1 MVEVTGIEPATSWSQ
16 TTRATNCA
24 TPRSYNLSIIIHKR
38 CGRQV
43 PARQKSYSQ
52 AEQPQHQQVRGVE
65 GIEEPLVKR
74 APAGGAPAIVQV
86 QDHKRG
92 DKDRHSAADG
102 LPHLPAAQPG
112 HAAVEQ
118 RRRAERGFLPRSVP
132 PGPGK
137 QQCEHRGQQRPVTE
151 QRCADQQH
159 DADAAQHAVPN
170 LLLHQQHQKAE
181 QQREQHVELHKPGDA
196 VCRKG
201 QLIRQLRQ
209 HGKPQQP
216 PGVAAFGA
224 GAAVAFDE
232 KKAHRHGG
240 KVADAEAQICQRLPG
255 GQKDVRNVVDKH
267 GEHGNHLDGIT
278 GHGKNPFRIHC
289 KVRGSGRQDCSGTAT
304 FLRPA
309 LSFALCLR
317 YNEVQGSYR
326 DRENNTAL
334 PQGVLR
340 GNAGLFPVPVICC
353 MLVFMI
359 ELFV

>member
-1 MVEVTGIEPATSWSQ
+1 MRFERIMVEVTGLEPAASWSQ

-74 APAGGAPAIVQV
+74 APAGGAPAVVQV

-102 LPHLPAAQPG
+102 LPH
-112 HAAVEQ
+112 
-118 RRRAERGFLPRSVP
+118 
-132 PGPGK
+132 
-137 QQCEHRGQQRPVTE
+137 
-151 QRCADQQH
+151 
-159 DADAAQHAVPN
+159 
-170 LLLHQQHQKAE
+170 
-181 QQREQHVELHKPGDA
+181 
-196 VCRKG
+196 
-201 QLIRQLRQ
+201 
-209 HGKPQQP
+209 
-216 PGVAAFGA
+216 
-224 GAAVAFDE
+224 
-232 KKAHRHGG
+232 
-240 KVADAEAQICQRLPG
+240 LPG

-317 YNEVQGSYR
+317 YNEVQESYR
-326 DRENNTAL
+326 AAARCSARGCRTFLCAGHLLCAGVCDRA
-334 PQGVLR
+334 VCVR
-340 GNAGLFPVPVICC
+340 YYD
-353 MLVFMI
+353 
-359 ELFV
+359 